1 MIKRLLQEKINTRF
15 NDNKAIIITG
25 PRQAGKT
32 TLMKEISKDLEKP
45 FIYWNGD
52 EADIKIM
59 LENATSSALRNLIG
73 NNKIIFFDEAQR
85 IQNIALCIKLI
96 VDNIK
101 DVKVIATGSSSFQL
115 TNIINEPL
123 TGRKWEFMLYP
134 LSFEEM
140 AANSGINEE
149 LRLLEQRMVYGYYPD
164 VVNNPAQSKDIL
176 KELSGSYLYK
186 DLLLWENILKP
197 DKLEKLIQAIAFQ
210 IGNEVSFNELSNI
223 TGLNNETVER
233 YIDLLEKTYVIFRLG
248 SFSRNLR
255 SELKKSRKIYFV
267 DNGIRNAVINN
278 FNPLALRDD
287 TGKLWENWL
296 VSERIKYIK
305 YHSLYSNQYFWRTY
319 NQQEIDYIEERDGT
333 MFAYEF
339 KWSKKTKYKFPN
351 FYSKTYP
358 DSKNKIINRENFI
371 DFITMQNKEHTI

>member
-1 MIKRLLQEKINTRF
+1 MIKRLLQGKISTRF

-59 LENATSSALRNLIG
+59 LENATSSALRNMIG
-73 NNKIIFFDEAQR
+73 NNRIIFIDEAQR

-134 LSFEEM
+134 FSFEEM
-140 AANSGINEE
+140 AANSCINEE
-149 LRLLEQRMVYGYYPD
+149 LRLLEQRMVFGYYPD

-210 IGNEVSFNELSNI
+210 IGNEVSYNELSLI

-296 VSERIKYIK
+296 VSERIKYTK
-305 YHSLYSNQYFWRTY
+305 YHSLYSNHYFWRTY

-339 KWSKKTKYKFPN
+339 KWNKKSKYKFPN
-351 FYSKTYP
+351 FYCKTYP
-358 DSKNKIINRENFI
+358 DSKNEIIGRENFI
-371 DFITMQNKEHTI
+371 DFITMQNKEQEI